1 LYSAA
6 SRSFR
11 IEIGPSGEQVVGQKP
26 GIVWIRIGK
35 TSKQALL
42 EWFKPLLPIIEQALA
57 ATECFIEII

>member
-1 LYSAA
+1 
-6 SRSFR
+6 
-11 IEIGPSGEQVVGQKP
+11 
-26 GIVWIRIGK
+26 VWIRIGK